1 MKNKKL
7 KSDEKTIVF
16 LLFSLHIF
24 WNIDML
30 CMNRV
35 GGYGGDVDYGY
46 ARMSLRVGVG
56 G

>member
-1 MKNKKL
+1 MRKQL
-7 KSDEKTIVF
+7 F
-16 LLFSLHIF
+16 LFCFTSHF